1 MNKKIVLLS
10 FIAVLLLSSCGG
22 KNKPSL
28 AERAS
33 GDMESY
39 ESGDVNA
46 IQQALPQII
55 ILPSDMVLKNFGC
68 LKEES
73 KNGRTYVI
81 RDYQKYLRKDDRFKR
96 ILSTIQSAFAR
107 NDYPLADFEQN
118 LKQMDTQEATDMAD
132 GLEKDAKTMLLTTA
146 QPDIIIEL
154 NYDTSRD
161 KFSMVGHN
169 YSGRGEKNVSYTL
182 NAIDAYTNKVVS
194 STTASNIKGTSTTE
208 TIQKDIEG
216 KLPALMNDI
225 TDYFSDILKRGRDI
239 TVRVAVESGSNTKL
253 SDESINGD
261 VYSDWIVDY
270 VKTHTIKGAYKMQ
283 RNTNVE
289 MYFVNCRIKLLNDDG
304 TQYGVYD
311 WARDF
316 SKSIR
321 TNLGL
326 KVQNK
331 SQGLGEVLL
340 VVKGI

>member
-22 KNKPSL
+22 KGKPSL
-28 AERAS
+28 AERAN

-46 IQQALPQII
+46 IQQALPQIM

-81 RDYQKYLRKDDRFKR
+81 RDYQKYL
-96 ILSTIQSAFAR
+96 R

-182 NAIDAYTNKVVS
+182 NAIDAYTNS
-194 STTASNIKGTSTTE
+194 
-208 TIQKDIEG
+208 
-216 KLPALMNDI
+216 L
-225 TDYFSDILKRGRDI
+225 
-239 TVRVAVESGSNTKL
+239 
-253 SDESINGD
+253 
-261 VYSDWIVDY
+261 
-270 VKTHTIKGAYKMQ
+270 
-283 RNTNVE
+283 
-289 MYFVNCRIKLLNDDG
+289 
-304 TQYGVYD
+304 
-311 WARDF
+311 
-316 SKSIR
+316 
-321 TNLGL
+321 
-326 KVQNK
+326 
-331 SQGLGEVLL
+331 
-340 VVKGI
+340 

>member
-1 MNKKIVLLS
+1 
-10 FIAVLLLSSCGG
+10 
-22 KNKPSL
+22 
-28 AERAS
+28 
-33 GDMESY
+33 
-39 ESGDVNA
+39 
-46 IQQALPQII
+46 
-55 ILPSDMVLKNFGC
+55 
-68 LKEES
+68 
-73 KNGRTYVI
+73 
-81 RDYQKYLRKDDRFKR
+81 
-96 ILSTIQSAFAR
+96 
-107 NDYPLADFEQN
+107 
-118 LKQMDTQEATDMAD
+118 
-132 GLEKDAKTMLLTTA
+132 
-146 QPDIIIEL
+146 
-154 NYDTSRD
+154 
-161 KFSMVGHN
+161 MVGHN